1 MALPF
6 KNGFELA
13 QAMGF
18 GKMYQASKEQNE
30 NNIQMESKHTDMN
43 RKLIRLTESD
53 LHKIVKE
60 TANKI
65 LSEIK
70 YGDK

>member
-6 KNGFELA
+6 KNGMELA

-18 GKMYQASKEQNE
+18 GKMYQVSKQKKENE
-30 NNIQMESKHTDMN
+30 VQMESKNMN
-43 RKLIRLTESD
+43 KELIRLTESD
-53 LHKIVKE
+53 LHNIVKE
-60 TANKI
+60 AVNKI

-70 YGDK
+70 LGI